1 MPGAPFAGTEP
12 LISALGL
19 ASTSASDTDAGG
31 LQVAVRFTEGNHSSI
46 LLPTT
51 SGEAPTAEEAAAWAE
66 MQSQAASFHQ
76 SQGTSLTV
84 TDDTVIQ

>member
-1 MPGAPFAGTEP
+1 M
-12 LISALGL
+12 ISALGL
-19 ASTSASDTDAGG
+19 TGASTTTSDAGG